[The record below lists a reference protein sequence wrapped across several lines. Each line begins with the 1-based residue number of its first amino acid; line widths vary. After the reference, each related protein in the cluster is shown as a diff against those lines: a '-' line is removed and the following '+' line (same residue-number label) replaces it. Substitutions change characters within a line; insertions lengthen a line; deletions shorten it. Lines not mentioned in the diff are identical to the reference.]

1 MFGGVEK
8 HLFQPPNYDKVS
20 MAIKL
25 NFLNWRRDFTK
36 LIGKKNE

>member
-1 MFGGVEK
+1 MFGGLK
-8 HLFQPPNYDKVS
+8 SIYFNPPNYDKVS

-36 LIGKKNE
+36 LIGNKNE